1 MKTLCLMFLFSV
13 AAYSQAA
20 AEANS
25 GYKTE
30 EQRARMAQTLGDPHR
45 DTTQRP
51 DALVK
56 AIGLKPGMLVA
67 DIGTGVGFMLP
78 YLSAAVGDKGT
89 VLAEDI
95 FPDFLAKAKA
105 HAETKQLKNV
115 SFVLGGEKDPK
126 IGENRFD
133 RILILDVYHH
143 FDYPSEMLRAVHAAL
158 KPGGQ
163 LAICDYYKRR
173 GAMGGADSD
182 RAISHIRLDEAD
194 MIKELAANGFDLIS
208 TSELNPKSQY
218 VALFKKK

>member
-1 MKTLCLMFLFSV
+1 M
-13 AAYSQAA
+13 
-20 AEANS
+20 
-25 GYKTE
+25 
-30 EQRARMAQTLGDPHR
+30 
-45 DTTQRP
+45 
-51 DALVK
+51 
-56 AIGLKPGMLVA
+56 
-67 DIGTGVGFMLP
+67 
-78 YLSAAVGDKGT
+78 
-89 VLAEDI
+89 LAEDI

-143 FDYPSEMLRAVHAAL
+143 FDYPAEMLRAVHAAL

-194 MIKELAANGFDLIS
+194 MIKELAANGFDLLS
-208 TSELNPKSQY
+208 TTELNPKSQY

>member
-1 MKTLCLMFLFSV
+1 MKTLFLIFLCSV

-56 AIGLKPGMLVA
+56 AIGLKPGMSVA

-105 HAETKQLKNV
+105 HAETKQLRNV
-115 SFVLGGEKDPK
+115 SFVLGGERDPK

-143 FDYPSEMLRAVHAAL
+143 FDYPAEMLRAVHAAL

-182 RAISHIRLDEAD
+182 RAISHIRLDEAE
-194 MIKELAANGFDLIS
+194 MIKELAANGFELVNS
-208 TSELNPKSQY
+208 SEFNPKSQY
-218 VALFKKK
+218 LALFKKR

>member
-1 MKTLCLMFLFSV
+1 MRQLFLIVLCGFAAYGQV
-13 AAYSQAA
+13 AAD
-20 AEANS
+20 ANS

-45 DTTQRP
+45 ETTQRP
-51 DALVK
+51 EALVK
-56 AIGLKPGMLVA
+56 AIGVKTGMSIA

-78 YLSAAVGDKGT
+78 YLSAAVGAQGK

-105 HAETKQLKNV
+105 NSETKHLKNV

-126 IGENRFD
+126 IGENLFD

-143 FDYPSEMLRAVHAAL
+143 FDYPAEMLRAVHAAL

-182 RAISHIRLDEAD
+182 RAISHIRLDDAG
-194 MIKELAANGFDLIS
+194 MIQEVEANGFELVS
-208 TSELNPKSQY
+208 NSEFNPKSQY
-218 VALFKKK
+218 IALFKKR

>member
-1 MKTLCLMFLFSV
+1 MKTLCLIFLCSV

-56 AIGLKPGMLVA
+56 AIGLKPGMSVA

-105 HAETKQLKNV
+105 HSVTKQLKNV

-143 FDYPSEMLRAVHAAL
+143 FDYPSDMLRAVHAAL

-194 MIKELAANGFDLIS
+194 MIKELAANGFELVNS
-208 TSELNPKSQY
+208 SEFNPKSQY
-218 VALFKKK
+218 IALFKKK